1 MKYIKIISW
10 ILGISMFLS
19 GFLKFFHP
27 FKGWYSVQIS
37 ASQLG
42 EVAYASGIMGELTVG
57 LIFIIASLGKER
69 LTHRLYVSMIT
80 GASLLMIIIM
90 ATAVYV
96 HLHPAV
102 PAEVLPMKI
111 KAPFIPGL
119 FLLSG
124 LLNVALALRLSQ
136 IPFYPDQ
143 AHASSNY

>member
-1 MKYIKIISW
+1 
-10 ILGISMFLS
+10 MFLS
-19 GFLKFFHP
+19 GILKFFDP
-27 FKGWYSVQIS
+27 FAEWYSVQIS

-42 EVAYASGIMGELTVG
+42 DIAYASGIMGELTIG
-57 LIFIIASLGKER
+57 LILIIASLRKEK
-69 LTHRLYVSMIT
+69 LPHRLYISIIT

-119 FLLSG
+119 FLLPG
-124 LLNVALALRLSQ
+124 LLNVALALKLSR
-136 IPFYPDQ
+136 IPLYPDR
-143 AHASSNY
+143 ARASSKF